1 MRVEEFYNVIP
12 KLPGVR
18 VFEFTDNLEAARRLL
33 EFALERDFELEIVTF
48 EEELLEPLKE
58 IAGERARVRAIDEGK
73 ERYNQRQLQYDTI
86 FVDMDISKLDDF
98 VMFIRKVYRIMKNA
112 GNLVMPVDKRDKERV
127 IESMIEWNYVAINDT
142 ELEGDMVLIT
152 AKKLHGWEK
161 V

>member
-142 ELEGDMVLIT
+142 ELEGDRVLIT